1 MAISG
6 SLQLGAP
13 GEGGATWR
21 IINMTYE
28 FFQPV
33 DRFGQPNG
41 TPDGGFI
48 NLTVESSSAD
58 VNIIQW
64 MLSHSRMTDGG
75 AYFFDRNG
83 RQVRS
88 VAFKSAYCIYFK
100 EMFDAFNDA
109 FMKIDFKL
117 SCREITIDGGGA
129 EATLVKAWTGVAE
142 STDTS
147 SSSSSSSSS
156 AAASSPSSSAA
167 SSSSSGIS
175 SFNPND

>member
-6 SLQLGAP
+6 SLQLGSA
-13 GEGGATWR
+13 GDGGPTWR

-33 DRFGQPNG
+33 DRFGQPSG

-58 VNIIQW
+58 VNVIQW
-64 MLSHSRMTDGG
+64 MLSHERMTDGG
-75 AYFFDRNG
+75 AFFFDRNG

-88 VAFKSAYCIYFK
+88 VEFKSAYCVYFK
-100 EMFDAFNDA
+100 EVFDAFNDA
-109 FMKIDFKL
+109 FMKIDFRI

-129 EATLVKAWTGVAE
+129 EATLVKNWTGSSE
-142 STDTS
+142 SSGSTS
-147 SSSSSSSSS
+147 SSSSSSG
-156 AAASSPSSSAA
+156 SPA
-167 SSSSSGIS
+167 SSSGIS

>member
-6 SLQLGAP
+6 SLQLGAA
-13 GEGGATWR
+13 GEGGPTWR

-41 TPDGGFI
+41 APDGGVV
-48 NLTVESSSAD
+48 NLTVESSTSD
-58 VNIIQW
+58 VTVIQW
-64 MLSHSRMTDGG
+64 MLSHERMTDGG
-75 AYFFDRNG
+75 AYFFDRHG

-88 VAFKSAYCIYFK
+88 VEFKGAYCIYFK
-100 EMFDAFNDA
+100 EIFDAFNDS
-109 FMKIDFKL
+109 FMKIDFRI

-129 EATLVKAWTGVAE
+129 EATLVKTWTGSSE
-142 STDTS
+142 SSGS

-156 AAASSPSSSAA
+156 PSSSS

>member
-6 SLQLGAP
+6 SLQLGAA
-13 GEGGATWR
+13 GEGGPTWR

-28 FFQPV
+28 FFQSV

-48 NLTVESSSAD
+48 NITVESSTSD
-58 VNIIQW
+58 VTVIQW
-64 MLSHSRMTDGG
+64 MLSHERMTDGG
-75 AYFFDRNG
+75 AYFFDRNA
-83 RQVRS
+83 RQVRA
-88 VAFKSAYCIYFK
+88 VEFKGAYCIYFK
-100 EMFDAFNDA
+100 EIFDAFNDA
-109 FMKIDFKL
+109 FMRIEFRI
-117 SCREITIDGGGA
+117 SCREITVDGGGA
-129 EATLVKAWTGVAE
+129 EATLVKTWTGSSE
-142 STDTS
+142 STGS

-156 AAASSPSSSAA
+156 SGS